1 LKPTFALVSNVE
13 RLMAG
18 MSIIHQR
25 GALEAG
31 MGLVTS
37 EPGFG
42 KTETLRWYVSQQPY
56 AVYIRAK
63 SGWTRHWFL
72 NDLLAALGVS
82 PQRLTE
88 DMFRQAVNALDARPY
103 TVVVDEVEH
112 ALADHA
118 VMEAIRDVSDATRI
132 PFVLVGMDQV
142 RDRIRSRYPQI
153 SSRIAVIVYFQPVS
167 REDVTKAATTLL
179 DGVQLDHDLVEEI
192 HRQCEGRMRLVMN
205 ALGNCERIAKQR
217 KANTLGLK
225 DVEGQELIHDWQS
238 KRPRVVKLQRPV

>member
-18 MSIIHQR
+18 MAIVHQR
-25 GALEAG
+25 GAMEAG
-31 MGLVTS
+31 MMLVTS

-42 KTETLRWYVSQQPY
+42 ETQTLHWYVSQQPY
-56 AVYIRAK
+56 AVYVRAK

-72 NDLLAALGVS
+72 TDLLAALGVS

-88 DMFRQAVNALDARPY
+88 DMFRQAVNALEARPY
-103 TVVVDEVEH
+103 TVVGDEVEH

-118 VMEAIRDVSDATRI
+118 VMEAIRDVSDATKI
-132 PFVLVGMDQV
+132 PVVLVGMDQV
-142 RDRIRSRYPQI
+142 KDRIRSRYPQI

-167 REDVTKAATTLL
+167 HEDVAKAASALL
-179 DGVQLDHDLVEEI
+179 DGVKLADDLVEEI

-205 ALGNCERIAKQR
+205 ALGNCERVARQR
-217 KANTLGLK
+217 KTTILALK

-238 KRPRVVKLQRPV
+238 KRPRLVKLPRQA

>member
-1 LKPTFALVSNVE
+1 MKPTFAIVSNVE

-18 MSIIHQR
+18 MAIVHQR
-25 GALEAG
+25 GAMEAG
-31 MGLVTS
+31 MMLVTS

-82 PQRLTE
+82 PARLTE
-88 DMFRQAVNALDARPY
+88 DMFRQAKGALEARPY
-103 TVVVDEVEH
+103 MLVVDEVEH
-112 ALADHA
+112 ALADHV
-118 VMEAIRDVSDATRI
+118 VMEAIRDLSDSTCI
-132 PFVLVGMDQV
+132 PVVLVGMDQV
-142 RDRIRSRYPQI
+142 KDRIRSRYPQI

-167 REDVTKAATTLL
+167 REDVVKAAATLL
-179 DGVQLDHDLVEEI
+179 DGLRLEDDLVDEI

-205 ALGNCERIAKQR
+205 ALGNCERLARQR
-217 KANTLGLK
+217 KVAALALK
-225 DVEGQELIHDWQS
+225 DVEGQEIIHDWQS
-238 KRPRVVKLQRPV
+238 KRPRVVKLQRQG